1 MVSSR
6 KKIFFFLAASFA
18 RQLIGDKLQVGCTAL
33 DAVDSAYR
41 PFTLAR
47 LSEIFVSRDPLASIA
62 IAPSSNA
69 SYATTDNREK
79 GQGAS
84 KEIVEMEAW

>member
-18 RQLIGDKLQVGCTAL
+18 RQLIGDKLQVGACTAL

-41 PFTLAR
+41 PFTLAFPVYQKFSCR
-47 LSEIFVSRDPLASIA
+47 EIR
-62 IAPSSNA
+62 
-69 SYATTDNREK
+69 
-79 GQGAS
+79 
-84 KEIVEMEAW
+84 